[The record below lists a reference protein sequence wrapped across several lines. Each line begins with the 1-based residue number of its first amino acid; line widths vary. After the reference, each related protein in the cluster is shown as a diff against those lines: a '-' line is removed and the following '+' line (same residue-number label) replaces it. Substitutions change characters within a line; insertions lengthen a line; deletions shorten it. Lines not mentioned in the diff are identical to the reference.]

1 MLFFLNSYIAK
12 VPLEFSS
19 IFYCYLKVIK
29 LASLADP
36 LVDCA
41 IGFASKLPGGS
52 EKQRELLDT
61 VKTVYESAL
70 QLVMATKDAGGNPKV
85 LLFIYFASYFSE
97 NE

>member
-19 IFYCYLKVIK
+19 TFYCYLKVIK

-61 VKTVYESAL
+61 VKTVCESAL

-85 LLFIYFASYFSE
+85 FLFIYFASYFSE